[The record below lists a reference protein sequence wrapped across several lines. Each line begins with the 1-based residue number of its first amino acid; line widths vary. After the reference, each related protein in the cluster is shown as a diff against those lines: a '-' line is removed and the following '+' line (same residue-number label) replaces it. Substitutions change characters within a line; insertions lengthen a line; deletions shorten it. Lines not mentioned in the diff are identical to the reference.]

1 MTRAVQG
8 EELAGYV
15 RQRFPDAGTEWE
27 AECLWVE
34 PSDLREVAQFLKEDP
49 RLAFNFLNSV
59 SAVDYV
65 HYFELVYHL
74 TSFEYNHSAVVKTR
88 LYSRETPTAPSVVGV
103 WPGADFQEREIY
115 DLMGVS
121 FEGHPNLKRIMLWEG
136 FPGHP
141 QRRDFEDVVT
151 Y

>member
-15 RQRFPDAGTEWE
+15 RQRFPDAGTQWE
-27 AECLWVE
+27 GESLWVD

-49 RLAFNFLNSV
+49 GLAFNFLNAV

-121 FEGHPNLKRIMLWEG
+121 FQGHPNLKRIMLWEG

-141 QRRDFEDVVT
+141 LRKDFEDVVK

>member
-15 RQRFPDAGTEWE
+15 RRKFPDAVTGYEGDS
-27 AECLWVE
+27 LWVA
-34 PSDLREVAQFLKEDP
+34 PSEVREVAEFLRGEP
-49 RLAFNFLNSV
+49 GLAFNFLSAV

-65 HYFELVYHL
+65 SYFEVVYHL
-74 TSFEYNHSAVVKTR
+74 TSFEHNQSAVVKTR
-88 LYSRETPTAPSVVGV
+88 LYSREEPTAPSVVSV

-141 QRRDFEDVVT
+141 QRKDFEDVVT

>member
-15 RQRFPDAGTEWE
+15 RRKFPGSVVEWKDE
-27 AECLWVE
+27 SLWVR
-34 PSDLREVAQFLKEDP
+34 PSDLRPVAEFLKEEP
-49 RLAFNFLNSV
+49 ELAFNFLNSV

-65 HYFELVYHL
+65 SYFEVVYHL
-74 TSFEYNHSAVVKTR
+74 TSLEHNQSAVVKTR
-88 LYSRETPTAPSVVGV
+88 LYSREEPTAQSVVPV

-141 QRRDFEDVVT
+141 QRKDFEDVVT

>member
-15 RQRFPDAGTEWE
+15 RQNFPDAVCEWNGE
-27 AECLWVE
+27 SLWVE
-34 PSDLREVAQFLKEDP
+34 PSEMRAVAEFLRDDP
-49 RLAFNFLNSV
+49 RLAFNFLSSV

-65 HYFELVYHL
+65 SHFEVVYHL
-74 TSFEYNHSAVVKTR
+74 TSFEHNQSAVVKMR
-88 LYSRETPTAPSVVGV
+88 LYSREEPTADSVVEV

-121 FEGHPNLKRIMLWEG
+121 FVGHPNLKRIMLWEG

-141 QRRDFEDVVT
+141 QRKDFEDVVT

>member
-27 AECLWVE
+27 AESLWVP

-88 LYSRETPTAPSVVGV
+88 LYSTGGSNGV
-103 WPGADFQEREIY
+103 LRWWKCGQ
-115 DLMGVS
+115 G
-121 FEGHPNLKRIMLWEG
+121 RISRSG
-136 FPGHP
+136 RF
-141 QRRDFEDVVT
+141 T
-151 Y
+151 I

>member
-15 RQRFPDAGTEWE
+15 RRKFPESVVEWKDE
-27 AECLWVE
+27 SLWVR
-34 PSDLREVAQFLKEDP
+34 PSDLRPVAEFLKDEP
-49 RLAFNFLNSV
+49 ELAFNFLNSV

-65 HYFELVYHL
+65 SYFEVVYHL
-74 TSFEYNHSAVVKTR
+74 TSLEHNQSAVVKTR
-88 LYSRETPTAPSVVGV
+88 LYSREEPTAQSVVPM

-141 QRRDFEDVVT
+141 QRKDFEDVVT

>member
-15 RQRFPDAGTEWE
+15 RQNFPDAVCEWKGE
-27 AECLWVE
+27 SLWIE
-34 PSDLREVAQFLKEDP
+34 PSEMRSVAEFLRDDP
-49 RLAFNFLNSV
+49 RLAFNFLSSV

-65 HYFELVYHL
+65 SHFELVYHL
-74 TSFEYNHSAVVKTR
+74 TSFEHNQSAVVKMR
-88 LYSRETPTAPSVVGV
+88 LYSREEPTADSVVDV

-141 QRRDFEDVVT
+141 QRKDFEDVVT

>member
-15 RQRFPDAGTEWE
+15 RERFPDAGAQWE
-27 AECLWVE
+27 GESLWVE
-34 PSDLREVAQFLKEDP
+34 PSDLRDVAQFLKEDK
-49 RLAFNFLNSV
+49 RLAFNFLNAV

-74 TSFEYNHSAVVKTR
+74 TSFEHNHSAVVKIR
-88 LYSRETPTAPSVVGV
+88 LYSREAPTASSVVEV

-115 DLMGVS
+115 DLMGVA

-141 QRRDFEDVVT
+141 HRKDFEDVVK

>member
-15 RQRFPDAGTEWE
+15 RQKFPDAGTQWE
-27 AECLWVE
+27 DESLWVE

-74 TSFEYNHSAVVKTR
+74 TSFEHNHSAVVKTR
-88 LYSRETPTAPSVVGV
+88 LYTREAPTVDSVVEV

-115 DLMGVS
+115 DLMGVV
-121 FEGHPNLKRIMLWEG
+121 FNGHPNLKRIMLWEG

-141 QRRDFEDVVT
+141 HRKDFEDVVT

>member
-15 RQRFPDAGTEWE
+15 RQKFPDAVKEFRGDS
-27 AECLWVE
+27 LWVE
-34 PSDLREVAQFLKEDP
+34 PSEMREVAEFLRDEP
-49 RLAFNFLNSV
+49 RLAFNFLNAV

-65 HYFELVYHL
+65 SYFEVVYHL
-74 TSFEYNHSAVVKTR
+74 TSLEHNHSAVVKTR
-88 LYSRETPTAPSVVGV
+88 LYSREEPTAPSVVPV

-141 QRRDFEDVVT
+141 QRKDFEDVVT